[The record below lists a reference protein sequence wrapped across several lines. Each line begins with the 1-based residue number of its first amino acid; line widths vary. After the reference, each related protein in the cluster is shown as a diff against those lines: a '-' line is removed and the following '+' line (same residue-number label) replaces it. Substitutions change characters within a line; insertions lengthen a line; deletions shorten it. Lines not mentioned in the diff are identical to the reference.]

1 MAKKETNKTKPV
13 KESKEK
19 KNFFKNLR
27 AELKKVIW
35 PTPKQVFNNTVA
47 VLCIV
52 AVVGI
57 VVFVL
62 DVAFNSA
69 NKAAVQGIKSLK
81 PANEVVE
88 NVANTDETAETTEG
102 VDAEVVPAET
112 TTEEGNAETTEE
124 VQTEE

>member
-1 MAKKETNKTKPV
+1 MAKKETKNTKPV
-13 KESKEK
+13 KEKKEK

-47 VLCIV
+47 VLFIV

-57 VVFVL
+57 IVFVL
-62 DVAFNSA
+62 DVAFNAA
-69 NKAAVQGIKSLK
+69 NKATVEGIKSLT
-81 PANEVVE
+81 ATNEVVE
-88 NVANTDETAETTEG
+88 NVVDTESAENAE
-102 VDAEVVPAET
+102 AEVVPAET

>member
-1 MAKKETNKTKPV
+1 MAKKETKNTKPV
-13 KESKEK
+13 KEKKEK

-47 VLCIV
+47 VLFIV

-57 VVFVL
+57 IVFVL
-62 DVAFNSA
+62 DVAFNAA
-69 NKAAVQGIKSLK
+69 NKATVEGIKSLT
-81 PANEVVE
+81 ATNEVVE
-88 NVANTDETAETTEG
+88 NVVDTESAENAE
-102 VDAEVVPAET
+102 AEVVPAET
-112 TTEEGNAETTEE
+112 TTEEGNAETAEE